1 MIYGYARVSS
11 KKQLH
16 GNSLEEQR
24 AALSANGAVSITAE
38 QYTGKTTSRPKLQ
51 ALIASLRTEDTLMVT

>member
-16 GNSLEEQR
+16 GNSLEEQT
-24 AALSANGAVSITAE
+24 ATLTANGATCITAE
-38 QYTGKTTSRPKLQ
+38 QFT
-51 ALIASLRTEDTLMVT
+51 